1 MLGISLNG
9 RSISMNGT
17 YVSMS
22 AGTFVPNLQVQNLKK
37 YMMIKNTLL
46 AILLFAFGTVYSQD
60 MNEGF
65 KYLES
70 GSFNKAELY
79 FQKVLQEYPTNKTA
93 TLCYGRAVG
102 LNGNPEKALGIFTSL
117 LNKYPGDLEIQL
129 NYAESLLWGKQF
141 EKARVYYND
150 LMKDHSDNFNVL
162 LGSAN
167 TYSNLKEYETAL
179 KLVNQA
185 LEVKS
190 GNSSAMTSKKYIRL
204 GYAYQL
210 SQAQQYEQSIKLL
223 ESNLIDFTNDRETL
237 LNMANVYLIVKQ
249 TENANKAYRLMAVNA
264 KDSIVA
270 LNGMALSAHIAGKDK
285 LALQLASQTK
295 KTVYALADTT
305 LTKNT
310 EERYVQALIWNKQ
323 FKQSETEIQKLL
335 QQYGEKNWVLA
346 LRATLGMYLSNFKQS
361 INDYTQILKQDS
373 ASFDGNLGIANAFFA
388 DGRPDKAYRAVDQT
402 LKVFEKQK
410 DATEFLTKLNTSFT
424 PVVDEKISYS
434 FDNGKN
440 FSIST
445 STAVNFPVS
454 TKLAFQTG
462 YQYRRAGNSNNEN
475 KASTNNFELG
485 IQYQLF
491 PKIRLI
497 AKAGVLSANAS
508 ATTYN
513 KFLGEFSAK
522 LQPAKLQDLEVGY
535 KLDVQ
540 NYNAELINRN
550 ISTNHFFMNYNLGTN
565 FGMGWFNQYFHTT
578 QSDGNTR
585 NLLFTSLYYNFM
597 TNPVLK
603 AGINYQTIGFK
614 NQVPSVYFSPKQ
626 FNAFEVFVDF
636 LKDEAV
642 AEKKSWFYT
651 LNGATGIQL
660 IEKNSGQFTYRVQAK
675 LGYKFSNRL
684 LANLYGLQS
693 NIASAS
699 VAGFTY
705 TEFGLRVKWLLG
717 KKPVFFNKAK

>member
-1 MLGISLNG
+1 MWGNSLNG

-17 YVSMS
+17 YVSMK
-22 AGTFVPNLQVQNLKK
+22 AATFVHNLQVQKFKN
-37 YMMIKNTLL
+37 YTMIKNTLL
-46 AILLFAFGTVYSQD
+46 ALFIFTFGTVFSQN

-65 KYLES
+65 NYLEL
-70 GSFNKAELY
+70 GSFNKAEIY
-79 FQKVLQEYPTNKTA
+79 FQKVLQEYPDNKTA

-102 LNGNPEKALGIFTSL
+102 LNGKPEKALAIFKSL

-141 EKARVYYND
+141 EKAKGYYLE
-150 LMKDHSDNFNVL
+150 LMKDYSDNFTVL
-162 LGSAN
+162 LGLAN
-167 TYSNLKEYETAL
+167 TYSNLKDYENAM
-179 KLVNQA
+179 KLVNRA
-185 LEVKS
+185 LEVKPENK
-190 GNSSAMTSKKYIRL
+190 GAMTSKKYIRL
-204 GYAYQL
+204 GYAYRL
-210 SQAQQYEQSIKLL
+210 SQEQEYEKSIKLL
-223 ESNLIDFTNDRETL
+223 EANLIEFTNDRETL

-249 TENANKAYRLMAVNA
+249 TDNANKAYRLMAVNA
-264 KDSIVA
+264 SDSIVA
-270 LNGMALSAHIAGKDK
+270 LNGMALAAHIDGNEK
-285 LALQLASQTK
+285 LALQLASQAK
-295 KTVYALADTT
+295 KSVFAMSDTT

-310 EERYVQALIWNKQ
+310 EERFVQALIWNKK
-323 FKQSETEIQKLL
+323 FKQSESEIQKLL
-335 QQYGEKNWVLA
+335 KQYGEENWVLA

-361 INDYTQILKQDS
+361 IADYTHILNKDS

-388 DGRPDKAYRAVDQT
+388 AGRPEQAYQAVDQT

-410 DATEFLTKLNTSFT
+410 DATEFLSKLNSTFT
-424 PVVDEKISYS
+424 PVVDEKLSYS

-440 FSIST
+440 FSITS

-454 TKLAFQTG
+454 TKLAFQAG
-462 YQYRRAGNSNNEN
+462 YQYRRTGNSNNEN
-475 KASTNNFELG
+475 KASTNNFKLG
-485 IQYQLF
+485 INYQLF
-491 PKIRLI
+491 QKTRLI
-497 AKAGVLSANAS
+497 AKAGVLSATAS
-508 ATTYN
+508 ATNYN

-550 ISTNHFFMNYNLGTN
+550 ISTNHFFVNYNLGTN
-565 FGMGWFNQYFHTT
+565 FGLGWFNQYFHTT

-660 IEKNSGQFTYRVQAK
+660 IEKNSGQFTYRIQAK
-675 LGYKFSNRL
+675 LGYKFSKRL
-684 LANLYGLQS
+684 LVNVYGLQS

-705 TEFGLRVKWLLG
+705 TELGMRVKWLLG
-717 KKPVFFNKAK
+717 NKPLFLKKAN

>member
-1 MLGISLNG
+1 
-9 RSISMNGT
+9 
-17 YVSMS
+17 
-22 AGTFVPNLQVQNLKK
+22 
-37 YMMIKNTLL
+37 MMKHTLL
-46 AILLFAFGTVYSQD
+46 VIFLFAFGTAFSQD

-70 GSFNKAELY
+70 GSFNKAEVY
-79 FQKVLQEYPTNKTA
+79 FEKILQDYPGNKTA
-93 TLCYGRAVG
+93 NLCYGRAVG
-102 LNGNPEKALGIFTSL
+102 LNGNPEKALWIFTSL
-117 LNKYPGDLEIQL
+117 LDKYPGDLEIQL

-141 EKARVYYND
+141 EKAKAYYND
-150 LMKDHSDNFNVL
+150 LMKDHSANFNVL

-185 LEVKS
+185 LEVKP

-204 GYAYQL
+204 GYAYQM
-210 SQAQQYEQSIKLL
+210 SQARQYQPALNML
-223 ESNLIDFTNDRETL
+223 EENLIDFQNDRETL

-249 TENANKAYRLMAVNA
+249 PENANKAYRLMAVNA

-270 LNGMALSAHIAGKDK
+270 INGMALAAHVAGKDK
-285 LALQLASQTK
+285 LALQLATETK
-295 KTVYALADTT
+295 KSVYALADTT
-305 LTKNT
+305 LNKNT

-323 FKQSETEIQKLL
+323 FKHSETEIQKLL
-335 QQYGEKNWVLA
+335 KQHGEKNWVLA
-346 LRATLGMYLSNFKQS
+346 LRATLGMYKSNFNQS
-361 INDYTQILKQDS
+361 IADYTQILKRDS

-388 DGRPDKAYRAVDQT
+388 DGRPEKAYQAVDQT

-410 DATEFLTKLNTSFT
+410 DATEFLSKLNTSFT

-440 FSIST
+440 FSVT
-445 STAVNFPVS
+445 TGTAVNFPVS
-454 TKLAFQTG
+454 TKLAFQTV
-462 YQYRRAGNSNNEN
+462 YQFRRAGNSNNAG

-485 IQYQLF
+485 VQYQIL
-491 PKIRLI
+491 PKIRLN

-508 ATTYN
+508 ATNYN
-513 KFLGEFSAK
+513 KFLGEVSAK
-522 LQPAKLQDLEVGY
+522 IQPAKLQDMEVGY

-550 ISTNHFFMNYNLGTN
+550 ISTNHFFVNYNLGSN
-565 FGMGWFNQYFHTT
+565 FGLGWFNQYFYTT

-603 AGINYQTIGFK
+603 AGFNYQTISFK
-614 NQVPSVYFSPKQ
+614 NQVPSEYFSPKK

-642 AEKKSWFYT
+642 AEKKSWFYAV
-651 LNGATGIQL
+651 NGAAGIQM
-660 IEKNSGQFTYRVQAK
+660 IEQNSGQFTYRVQAK

-684 LANLYGLQS
+684 LANVYGLQS

-717 KKPVFFNKAK
+717 NKPVFRWKAK